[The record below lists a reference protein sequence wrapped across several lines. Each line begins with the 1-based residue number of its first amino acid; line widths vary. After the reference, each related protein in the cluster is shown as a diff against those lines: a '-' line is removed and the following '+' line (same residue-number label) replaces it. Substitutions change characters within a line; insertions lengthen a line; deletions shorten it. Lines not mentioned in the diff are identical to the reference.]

1 MGIRGFKTY
10 MLRSYR
16 WKEIGKDGPQL
27 SGPLVIDAMSI
38 CYCLYDDI
46 DWKHGGQY
54 KELEQKCIDFVTN
67 LRKFNIEPIFVFD
80 GVDYKGEK
88 GPTLVKRKQ
97 SDIENIS
104 SYLLT
109 GHGTDSF
116 CLPIFTRIVMSEVIR
131 EMNVPFIVADGDSD
145 SLTASIANYHG
156 CPVLSNDSDFFVF
169 NVEGGYIPFESFDC
183 KHHIT
188 GKIYNWTD
196 FVSTFRDP
204 DIVYLIP
211 ALASNDFISDGGGAW
226 HDVMASINKRSS
238 SSIFA
243 TRGKFGRARRT
254 SGSSNRISDV
264 VDSIRSSSSVEEFFS
279 SCSCKPESIAI
290 VRKNF
295 RKAKEMYT
303 VDKINIDDTKKS
315 TELETATG
323 TPLPSWIL
331 EQYRAG
337 CFSTSILDPMILN
350 KCMLPTT
357 VDNPKKES
365 SMKIGVPLRSHLY
378 GLLKPYLKEQK
389 IKEGMR
395 VGRHDLQYISV
406 GPAKLEDCQ
415 SSDQLGLLCGIFGVS
430 PDELGQFENKWKL
443 VALSLHYWSRNAEA
457 LTQQQID
464 ALLFCFVVCSSE
476 EGRDAGRDVISE
488 SNLQG
493 RRSRQFT
500 DQQLDSLHSF
510 SMWQCVYYEAMK
522 LNDFLKRPLDFTSPV
537 MFDGKIC
544 MFCACLE
551 EIEFD
556 GIKASMMVTG
566 SPLECLYKN
575 LMNVCK
581 LPQSTQ

>member
-10 MLRSYR
+10 MLNSYN
-16 WKEIGKDGPQL
+16 WKEIGKDAPQL
-27 SGPLVIDAMSI
+27 SGPLVIDAMGI

-54 KELEQKCIDFVTN
+54 KELEQKCIDLVTN
-67 LRKFNIEPIFVFD
+67 LRKSNIEPIFVFD

-88 GPTLVKRKQ
+88 GATLVKRKK
-97 SDIENIS
+97 DGIEKIS

-109 GHGTDSF
+109 GRITDSS
-116 CLPIFTRIVMSEVIR
+116 CLPIFARLVMSEAIR

-188 GKIYNWTD
+188 GQIYYWTD

-211 ALASNDFISDGGGAW
+211 ALASNDFISESVQQ
-226 HDVMASINKRSS
+226 DVMAAINPRSF

-243 TRGKFGRARRT
+243 TRGRFSRARRT
-254 SGSSNRISDV
+254 SGSSNKIFDV
-264 VDSIRSSSSVEEFFS
+264 VNYIRSFSSVEEFFL
-279 SCSCKPESIAI
+279 SCPCKAESEAVI
-290 VRKNF
+290 RENF
-295 RKAKEMYT
+295 HKAKEMYT
-303 VDKINIDDTKKS
+303 IDKISMEDAMKS
-315 TELETATG
+315 TVLETAIG

-337 CFSTSILDPMILN
+337 CFSTSVLDPMILN
-350 KCMLPTT
+350 ECMLPTT
-357 VDNPKKES
+357 VDNPWKNS
-365 SMKIGVPLRSHLY
+365 SMKIGVPLRQHLY

-395 VGRHDLQYISV
+395 VGRNDMRYISV
-406 GPAKLEDCQ
+406 GPARLEDCQ
-415 SSDQLGLLCGIFGVS
+415 SSDLCGIFGVS
-430 PDELGQFENKWKL
+430 PDELDQFEDKWKL
-443 VALSLHYWSRNAEA
+443 VALSLHYWSRNAEG
-457 LTQQQID
+457 LTQQHID
-464 ALLFCFVVCSSE
+464 ALLFCFVICSSE

-488 SNLQG
+488 SNTT
-493 RRSRQFT
+493 RSRQFT
-500 DQQLDSLHSF
+500 DHQLDCLHSF

-544 MFCACLE
+544 MFCACLG

>member
-10 MLRSYR
+10 MLTSYR
-16 WKEIGKDGPQL
+16 WKEIGKDAPQL
-27 SGPLVIDAMSI
+27 SGPLVIDAMGI

-54 KELEQKCIDFVTN
+54 QELEQKCIDFVTN
-67 LRKFNIEPIFVFD
+67 LRKSNIEPIFVFD

-88 GPTLVKRKQ
+88 GATLVKRKK
-97 SDIENIS
+97 DGIGKIS

-109 GHGTDSF
+109 GRSTDCS
-116 CLPIFTRIVMSEVIR
+116 CLPIFARIVMSEVIR
-131 EMNVPFIVADGDSD
+131 EMKVSFIVADGDSD

-169 NVEGGYIPFESFDC
+169 NVEAGYIPFDSFDC
-183 KHHIT
+183 KCEPVT
-188 GKIYNWTD
+188 GEIYNWTD
-196 FVSTFRDP
+196 FVSTFHDP

-211 ALASNDFISDGGGAW
+211 ALASNDFISESVQ
-226 HDVMASINKRSS
+226 HDIMALINRRSS

-243 TRGKFGRARRT
+243 ARGRFGRARRT
-254 SGSSNRISDV
+254 SGSSDKISDV
-264 VDSIRSSSSVEEFFS
+264 VKYIRSFSSVEEFFS
-279 SCSCKPESIAI
+279 SCSCKVESKAVI
-290 VRKNF
+290 RENF
-295 RKAKEMYT
+295 HKAKEMYT
-303 VDKINIDDTKKS
+303 IDKISMEDAMKS
-315 TELETATG
+315 TELETAIG

-331 EQYRAG
+331 EQYRIG
-337 CFSTSILDPMILN
+337 CFSTSVMDPMILN
-350 KCMLPTT
+350 ECMLPTT

-365 SMKIGVPLRSHLY
+365 SMKIGVPLRRHLY
-378 GLLKPYLKEQK
+378 GLLNPYLKEQK

-395 VGRHDLQYISV
+395 VGRNDMQHISV
-406 GPAKLEDCQ
+406 GPIKLEREGLN
-415 SSDQLGLLCGIFGVS
+415 QLEVLCDIFGVL
-430 PDELGQFENKWKL
+430 PDELGRFENKWKL

-488 SNLQG
+488 SHFQS
-493 RRSRQFT
+493 RRSRLFT
-500 DQQLDSLHSF
+500 DRQLDSLHSL

-522 LNDFLKRPLDFTSPV
+522 LNDVLKRPLDFTSPV

-551 EIEFD
+551 EIEFN

-566 SPLECLYKN
+566 SPLESLYKN
-575 LMNVCK
+575 LMDVCK